1 MSLQQDTYKRIAVV
15 MAGGSGERF
24 WPMSRWNRPKQLLKL
39 FADEATMMEQAI
51 QRLRGEF
58 LPEDIY
64 VITAEH
70 LKGPIQEVIPD
81 IPAANVVA
89 EPMKRNTAGCLT
101 YMVATLRARYGDT
114 PISMAVVTADHLI
127 GPEDAFQADV
137 RAALDLAETH
147 GGIAIIGIPPSRAE
161 TGYGYVEIEPTVI
174 AGSVAFPAKQFH
186 EKPNQELA
194 DEYVANGNFLWNS
207 GMFFWTLDTFTD
219 ELAQATP
226 AHGEVLSRLIP
237 QLSADDAA
245 GAARTFSDL
254 SDISIDYALLEKA
267 SKISVVKATFSWDDL
282 GSWDAIGR
290 FLDTDDLG
298 NATSGDSIVISSE
311 NTMIHNASAELTVA
325 VSHVSNVLVIAT
337 DDAVLVVDRDHAQSV
352 KQVVNELKARN
363 SPKI

>member
-1 MSLQQDTYKRIAVV
+1 MSLQNETYKRIAVV

-39 FADEATMMEQAI
+39 FADQATMMEQAI
-51 QRLRGEF
+51 ERLIGEF

-70 LKGPIQEVIPD
+70 LRDPILEVLPQ

-101 YMVATLRARYGDT
+101 YMVATLRARYGNQ

-127 GPEDAFQADV
+127 GPDAAFKADV
-137 RAALDLAETH
+137 RQALEIAETE

-161 TGYGYVEIEPTVI
+161 TGYGYVEIESHPIPGKT
-174 AGSVAFPAKQFH
+174 AFPAKQFH
-186 EKPNQELA
+186 EKPNQDLA
-194 DEYVANGNFLWNS
+194 EEYVQNGNFLWNS
-207 GMFFWTLDTFTD
+207 GMFFWTLDTFSD
-219 ELAQATP
+219 ELNRATP
-226 AHGEVLSRLIP
+226 AHGEVLQRLIP

-245 GAARTFSDL
+245 AAARTFSEL

-267 SKISVVKATFSWDDL
+267 SKIFVVKATFTWDDL

-290 FLDTDDLG
+290 FLPTDDQG
-298 NATSGDSIVISSE
+298 NATSGDSVVIESE
-311 NTMIHNASAELTVA
+311 NSMIHNASAGLTVA
-325 VSHVSNVLVIAT
+325 ISNVANVLVIAT

-352 KQVVNELKARN
+352 KSIVNELKSRN
-363 SPKI
+363 SAKV

>member
-1 MSLQQDTYKRIAVV
+1 MSLHNETFKRIAVV

-51 QRLRGEF
+51 QRLHGEF
-58 LPEDIY
+58 LAEDIY

-70 LKGPIQEVIPD
+70 LKEPIQAVIPQ
-81 IPAANVVA
+81 IPAANVIA

-101 YMVATLRARYGDT
+101 YMVATLRARYGDAA
-114 PISMAVVTADHLI
+114 ISMAVVTADHLI
-127 GPEDAFQADV
+127 GPESAFQLDV
-137 RAALDLAETH
+137 RLALDIAETE

-161 TGYGYVEIEPTVI
+161 TGYGYVEIEPTAI
-174 AGSVAFPAKQFH
+174 PGKSAFAAKQFH

-194 DEYVANGNFLWNS
+194 DEYVEDGNFLWNS

-219 ELAQATP
+219 ELSRATP
-226 AHGEVLSRLIP
+226 AHGEVLQRLIP
-237 QLSADDAA
+237 QLSTDDAA
-245 GAARTFSDL
+245 GAARTFSEL

-290 FLDTDDLG
+290 FLPTDDHG
-298 NATSGDSIVISSE
+298 NAASGDSVVIASE
-311 NTMIHNASAELTVA
+311 NTMIHNASAGLTVA
-325 VSHVSNVLVIAT
+325 ISNVSNVLVIAT

-352 KQVVNELKARN
+352 KLIVNELKARN